1 MLELRDVSK
10 VFLDYERGK
19 GIVALSNINLRVEK
33 DEFVCL
39 IGPSG
44 CGKTTLLNVAAG
56 FEKPTKG
63 EVLFEGR
70 RLDGPGPSRAVVFQE
85 FSLFPWMSVFE
96 NLDFALRA
104 VEPDKREREK
114 RAKFYLNLVG
124 LSDFQGARPND
135 LSGGMKQRVAIARAL
150 AMDPKV
156 LLMDEPFG
164 SLDEQTR
171 RRLDSETLRLWR
183 VGSKGVIFVTHNIEE
198 AIFLGTRVV
207 LMSPS
212 PGRITKE
219 WRINL
224 GWPRD
229 PASQEF
235 ASLKKE
241 ISSNLRV
248 CACAQ
253 TPSSLDVAS
262 PIVIEENK
270 FVARG
275 LE

>member
-19 GIVALSNINLRVEK
+19 GLVALSHINLKVEK
-33 DEFVCL
+33 GEFVCL

-56 FEKPTKG
+56 FERPTKG

-70 RLDGPGPSRAVVFQE
+70 RLDGPGPDRAVVFQE
-85 FSLFPWMSVFE
+85 FSLFPWMSVLE
-96 NLDFALRA
+96 NIEFALRA
-104 VEPDKREREK
+104 VEADKRQREK

-124 LSDFQGARPND
+124 LSNFQAARPSD

-150 AMDPKV
+150 AMDPQV

-171 RRLDSETLRLWR
+171 RRLDSETLCLWK
-183 VGSKGVIFVTHNIEE
+183 VGRKGVIFVTHNIEE

-212 PGRITKE
+212 PGRIMKE
-219 WRINL
+219 WKINL
-224 GWPRD
+224 EWPRD

-241 ISSNLRV
+241 ISSNLHI
-248 CACAQ
+248 CACAKTSASSPETL
-253 TPSSLDVAS
+253 TPV
-262 PIVIEENK
+262 VIEENEK
-270 FVARG
+270 IG
-275 LE
+275 